1 MKLSGRVSANTLIFA
16 GLAFLVGMIVLIVTT
31 KRGPSTSAAEFLQ
44 ALAKADAPTVARL
57 SIIDD
62 DDYETRLK
70 KWQATL
76 DRTEYYLWS
85 YKILNTVL
93 SSDKTANVRV
103 EVIKNPTSSSP
114 VIDKFELPMEKSDGE
129 WKVVVPLISREM
141 YPSLPE

>member
-1 MKLSGRVSANTLIFA
+1 MKLSGRVNTNTLIFA
-16 GLAFLVGMIVLIVTT
+16 GLAVLVAMVVLIVTT

-44 ALAKADAPTVARL
+44 ALAATDAEKVAEL

-76 DRTEYYLWS
+76 DRTQYYLWS
-85 YKILNTVL
+85 YKILNTVPT
-93 SSDKTANVRV
+93 SETSAAVKV
-103 EVIKNPTSSSP
+103 EVIKNPTASSP
-114 VIDKFELPMEKSDGE
+114 VIDKFELYMEKRDGQ
-129 WKVVVPLISREM
+129 WKVVVPSISREM